1 VIARIVTWASTIAA
15 LVLIASFGLFAIDQ
29 AQNGSKNQVA
39 KLGSEIG
46 NGNTKATANA
56 NVNVNQADP
65 SPKIE
70 RAREK
75 QHGKV
80 REAID
85 DADDVLISP
94 FASVVDS
101 KSIWAQRG
109 IPTLIA
115 FLLFAVGL
123 RILAAYLPGGG
134 RR

>member
-1 VIARIVTWASTIAA
+1 MISRLVTFASTIAA

-29 AQNGSKNQVA
+29 ARDGSKQQVA
-39 KLGSEIG
+39 KLGSKLEPT
-46 NGNTKATANA
+46 NAAT
-56 NVNVNQADP
+56 NVNQADP
-65 SPKIE
+65 SPRAE

-75 QHGKV
+75 KHGDV

-85 DADDVLISP
+85 DANDVLVSP
-94 FASVVDS
+94 FSGMTNS
-101 KSIWAQRG
+101 KSIWNQRG

-115 FLLFAVGL
+115 FLLFGVAL